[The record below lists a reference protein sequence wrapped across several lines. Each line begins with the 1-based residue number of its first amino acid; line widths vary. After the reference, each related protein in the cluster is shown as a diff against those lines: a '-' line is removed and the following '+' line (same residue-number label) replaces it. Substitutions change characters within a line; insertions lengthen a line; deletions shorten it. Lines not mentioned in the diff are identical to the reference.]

1 MYVLA
6 AILSQRVKCLS
17 LAKTLYCE
25 NKQIY
30 ELTIKVMGIMQFLSF
45 QFIFGGWIMFK
56 ISDLIVNKNMA
67 SCIDIL

>member
-17 LAKTLYCE
+17 FAKTLYCE

-30 ELTIKVMGIMQFLSF
+30 ELTIEVMGIMQFLVFNSLLAVDYRLL
-45 QFIFGGWIMFK
+45 
-56 ISDLIVNKNMA
+56 S
-67 SCIDIL
+67 